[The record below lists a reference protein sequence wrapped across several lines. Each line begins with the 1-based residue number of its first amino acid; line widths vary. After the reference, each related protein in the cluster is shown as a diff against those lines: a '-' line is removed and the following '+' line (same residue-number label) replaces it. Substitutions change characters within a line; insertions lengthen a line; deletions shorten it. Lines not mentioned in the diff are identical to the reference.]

1 MNAKELLDADE
12 LLAATEQLTKEV
24 RAHPADTQ
32 RRIFLFELLCFAGDY
47 QRADRQLE
55 VIGGQGSRAEVGV
68 QVYRNI
74 FAAEQLRRRL
84 FAEGLQ
90 PKFLFEPPPY
100 VRLHLEA
107 LNRVRENSPVEARS
121 LLEKSVEARPALAG
135 QINGQAFAD
144 IQDSDELLGPCLEVI
159 AGKDYAWLP
168 FEHIKSL
175 QIGPPKRLRDLLWL
189 PATIETWEIP
199 LGEVFL
205 PVLYAGSSAH
215 PNDQVKL
222 GRMTEWQDV
231 GAQLTRGIG
240 QRLFLADNEEYAILG
255 VRDVTFLSDSSEE
268 E

>member
-1 MNAKELLDADE
+1 MNAKELLDAGQ
-12 LLAATEQLTKEV
+12 LLAAIAQLTKEV

-55 VIGGQGSRAEVGV
+55 VIGQQGSHAEVGV

-74 FAAEQLRRRL
+74 FAAEQIRRRL
-84 FAEGLQ
+84 FADGLQ

-107 LNRVRENSPVEARS
+107 LNRLRENSPTEARS
-121 LLEKSVEARPALAG
+121 LLEKSIEARPALAG
-135 QINGQAFAD
+135 HINGQTFSD

-175 QIGPPKRLRDLLWL
+175 HIAPPRRLRDLLWL
-189 PATIETWEIP
+189 PAAIEAWEIP

-205 PVLYAGSSAH
+205 PVLYAGSSTHA
-215 PNDQVKL
+215 NEQVKL

-231 GAQLTRGIG
+231 GAQLTRGVG
-240 QRLFLADNEEYAILG
+240 QRLLLVDNEEFAILG
-255 VRDVTFLSDSSEE
+255 VREVTFIADSHEK
-268 E
+268 